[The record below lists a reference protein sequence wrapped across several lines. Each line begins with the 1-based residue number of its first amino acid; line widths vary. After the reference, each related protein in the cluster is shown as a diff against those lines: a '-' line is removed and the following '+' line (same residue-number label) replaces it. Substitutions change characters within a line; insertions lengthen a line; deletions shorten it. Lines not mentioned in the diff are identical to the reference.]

1 MRRVRILDAAA
12 NEATEA
18 AAWYELQRPG
28 LGAEFSLA
36 IDAALD
42 LLEEQVVPLSPAAGV
57 AGQRGAKR
65 LILRRFPYDIVV
77 RERVDEIIV
86 VAVAHQSRRPG
97 YWKNRL

>member
-42 LLEEQVVPLSPAAGV
+42 LLEEQVVPLSSAAGV